1 MEILRVFNNNV
12 VLARVQDG
20 SEVVLTGRGLGF
32 QAKPGGTVDESKV
45 ARTFVPVDGR
55 DPDHMG
61 EQVAA
66 VSPERLHQVEEALR
80 EAGMAELAA
89 RSPWLLIAL
98 ADHLDFA
105 IVRQRDAIPMQYPLE
120 EEVSQLYPREFE
132 QASTVLAAFGRSA
145 EVELPDAERVAIA
158 LHLVNAGFSAGDL
171 SQTYTMTG
179 LIQQVLDVVE
189 QASGRPM
196 ERSSLGVARF
206 ITHLRY
212 LFTRIGS
219 GRQLEGE
226 SSSIG
231 EAIRVTYTE
240 AHRCARRVGALLEL
254 RLDTTIS
261 DDETAYLALHI
272 ARVTADPRLQP
283 PGAETP

>member
-12 VLARVQDG
+12 VLARRPDG
-20 SEVVLTGRGLGF
+20 TDVVLTGRGLGF
-32 QAKPGGTVDESKV
+32 QAKPGGTVDESRV
-45 ARTFVPVDGR
+45 VRTFVPVDGR

-66 VSPERLHQVEEALR
+66 VDPERVQQVERAL
-80 EAGMAELAA
+80 EQAGLGALAG

-98 ADHLDFA
+98 CDHLEFA
-105 IVRQRDAIPMQYPLE
+105 IVRQRDSIPLQYPLE
-120 EEVSQLYPREFE
+120 SEVSQLYPQEFA
-132 QASTVLAAFGRSA
+132 QASTVLAAFGREA
-145 EVELPDAERVAIA
+145 GVELPEAERVAIA
-158 LHLVNAGFSAGDL
+158 LHLVNAGFSTGDL
-171 SQTYTMTG
+171 SRTYTMTG
-179 LIQQVLDVVE
+179 LIQQVLDVIG
-189 QASGRPM
+189 QTSGQPL

-212 LFTRIGS
+212 LFVRVSS

-231 EAIRVTYTE
+231 EAIRATYVE
-240 AHRCARRVGALLEL
+240 AHRSARRVAALLEL
-254 RLDTTIS
+254 RLDTVIS

-272 ARVTADPRLQP
+272 ARVSADPRVQE
-283 PGAETP
+283 PGPGTP

>member
-12 VLARVQDG
+12 VLARGQDG

-45 ARTFVPVDGR
+45 VRTFVPVDGR

-80 EAGMAELAA
+80 EAGMAELAQ

-132 QASTVLAAFGRSA
+132 QASTVLSAFGRSA
-145 EVELPDAERVAIA
+145 AVELPRAERVAIA
-158 LHLVNAGFSAGDL
+158 LHLVNAGFSTGDL

-231 EAIRVTYTE
+231 EAIRATYTE

-283 PGAETP
+283 PKAQTP

>member
-12 VLARVQDG
+12 VLARGQDG

-66 VSPERLHQVEEALR
+66 VSPERLHQVEESLR

-120 EEVSQLYPREFE
+120 EEVSQLYPREFA
-132 QASTVLAAFGRSA
+132 QASTVLAAFGRFA

-158 LHLVNAGFSAGDL
+158 LHLVNAGFSTGDL

-196 ERSSLGVARF
+196 ERSTLGVARF

-212 LFTRIGS
+212 LFTRISS

-231 EAIRVTYTE
+231 EAIRTTYTE

-283 PGAETP
+283 SGTQTP